1 MMSRKQYTL
10 KSVHKFYLNINP
22 LNISSM
28 NKEEL
33 TPDQKKSWSTVLKF
47 VVEVVKLII
56 ASFLGGSAST
66 LIS

>member
-1 MMSRKQYTL
+1 MIRKQYTL
-10 KSVHKFYLNINP
+10 KSVHKFQINFNIMKP
-22 LNISSM
+22 
-28 NKEEL
+28 KEEL
-33 TPDQKKSWSTVLKF
+33 TPDQKKTWSTVLKF

>member
-1 MMSRKQYTL
+1 MMIRKQYTL
-10 KSVHKFYLNINP
+10 KSVHNFSININNMEP
-22 LNISSM
+22 
-28 NKEEL
+28 KEEL
-33 TPDQKKSWSTVLKF
+33 TPDQKKTWSTVLKF

>member
-1 MMSRKQYTL
+1 MMFRKQYTL
-10 KSVHKFYLNINP
+10 KSVHKITLN
-22 LNISSM
+22 LNSM
-28 NKEEL
+28 EPKEEL
-33 TPDQKKSWSTVLKF
+33 TPDQKKTWSTVLKF